1 MNSFKIS
8 ILALLGFMA
17 SHGAQAQNTTF
28 QLKFDKEKSAPN
40 EKVFVRYFV
49 ENELHLDS
57 VILDQSKEYKGEVNG
72 PTMVTLYYSPQGTSF
87 FGQRGLR
94 KWDKVNLYVDQ
105 GLSTVSFSNKIADAK
120 IIGSTVQREY
130 ADYADYMKAFE
141 LKAEEIQTERSKL
154 YQSKSPDKQQLA
166 AINARMDSLEKEA
179 NKAKESYIVANK
191 ASYFSLLALKD
202 IAGYSIDVEK
212 VEPLYALLDNKLKSK
227 EEGQQLGK
235 AIETAKKLAIGQF
248 APDFTQ
254 PDLNGKDVKLSD
266 FKGKYVLLDFWAS
279 WCAPCR
285 ADNPN
290 LVKAYTAF
298 KDRNFTI
305 VGLSLDKPGKR
316 DAWLGAIEK
325 DGLPWHHVSD
335 LTGWKNDVA
344 ALYGIQAIPQNFL
357 IGPDGKIIDKNLHGN
372 ELIEKLDKLL

>member
-1 MNSFKIS
+1 MNSVKIS
-8 ILALLGFMA
+8 IIALLGLMA
-17 SHGAQAQNTTF
+17 SHGAQAQNNPF

-57 VILDQSKEYKGEVNG
+57 VILDQSKEYKGEVKG
-72 PTMVTLYYSPQGTSF
+72 PTIVTLYYSPQGTPF

-94 KWDKVNLYVDQ
+94 IWDKVNLYVDQ
-105 GLSTVSFSNKIADAK
+105 GLSTVSFSDKIADAK
-120 IIGSTVQREY
+120 IIGSAVQREY

-179 NKAKESYIVANK
+179 NKAKESYIAANK

-212 VEPLYALLDNKLKSK
+212 VEPLYALLDSKLKLK

-235 AIETAKKLAIGQF
+235 AIETAKKLAIGQL

-254 PDLNGKDVKLSD
+254 PDLSGKEVKLSD

-316 DAWLGAIEK
+316 DVWLGAIEK
-325 DGLPWHHVSD
+325 DGLPWHHISD
-335 LTGWKNDVA
+335 LTGWKNEVA

-357 IGPDGKIIDKNLHGN
+357 IGPDGKIIAKNLHGN

>member
-1 MNSFKIS
+1 
-8 ILALLGFMA
+8 MA
-17 SHGAQAQNTTF
+17 SHGAQAQNNPF
-28 QLKFDKEKSAPN
+28 QLKFDKEESAPN

-57 VILDQSKEYKGEVNG
+57 VILDQSKEYKGEVKG
-72 PTMVTLYYSPQGTSF
+72 PTIVTLYYSPQGTPF

-94 KWDKVNLYVDQ
+94 IWDKVNLYVDQ
-105 GLSTVSFSNKIADAK
+105 GLSTVSFSDKIADAK
-120 IIGSTVQREY
+120 IIGSAVQREY

-166 AINARMDSLEKEA
+166 AINARADSLEKEA
-179 NKAKESYIVANK
+179 NKAKESYIAANK

-212 VEPLYALLDNKLKSK
+212 VEPLYALLDSKLKLK
-227 EEGQQLGK
+227 EEGQLLGK
-235 AIETAKKLAIGQF
+235 AIETAKKLAIRQL

-254 PDLNGKDVKLSD
+254 PDLNGREVKLSD

-325 DGLPWHHVSD
+325 DGLPWHHISD
-335 LTGWKNDVA
+335 LTGWKNEVA

-357 IGPDGKIIDKNLHGN
+357 IGPDGKIIAKNLHGN

>member
-8 ILALLGFMA
+8 ILALLGLMA
-17 SHGAQAQNTTF
+17 SHGAQAQNNTF
-28 QLKFDKEKSAPN
+28 QLKFEKEKSAPN

-57 VILDQSKEYKGEVNG
+57 VILDQSKEYKGEVKG
-72 PTMVTLYYSPQGTSF
+72 PTMVTLYYSSQGTPF

-105 GLSTVSFSNKIADAK
+105 GLSTVSFSDKIADAK
-120 IIGSTVQREY
+120 IIGSAVQREY

-141 LKAEEIQTERSKL
+141 LKAEEIQTERSRL
-154 YQSKSPDKQQLA
+154 YQSKSPDKKQLA
-166 AINARMDSLEKEA
+166 AINVRMDSLEKEA
-179 NKAKESYIVANK
+179 NKAKESYIAANK

-212 VEPLYALLDNKLKSK
+212 VEPLYAQLDNKLKSK

-235 AIETAKKLAIGQF
+235 AIETAKKLAIGQL

-254 PDLNGKDVKLSD
+254 PDLSGKDVKLSD

-305 VGLSLDKPGKR
+305 LGLSLDKPGKR
-316 DAWLGAIEK
+316 DAWIGAIEK
-325 DGLPWHHVSD
+325 DGLPWHHISD
-335 LTGWKNDVA
+335 LTGWKNEVA

-357 IGPDGKIIDKNLHGN
+357 IGPDGKIIAKNLHGN
-372 ELIEKLDKLL
+372 ELIEKLEKLL